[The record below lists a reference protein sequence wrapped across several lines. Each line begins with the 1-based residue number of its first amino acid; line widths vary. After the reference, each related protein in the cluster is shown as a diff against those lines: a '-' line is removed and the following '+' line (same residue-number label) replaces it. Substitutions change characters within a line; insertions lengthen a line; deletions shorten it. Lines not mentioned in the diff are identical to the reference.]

1 MFDLPNIANIF
12 TKIFGVHYACSLLFG
27 ELDVPME
34 EE

>member
-1 MFDLPNIANIF
+1 MFGLLNIANIF
-12 TKIFGVHYACSLLFG
+12 TKIFAFDYACSLLFG